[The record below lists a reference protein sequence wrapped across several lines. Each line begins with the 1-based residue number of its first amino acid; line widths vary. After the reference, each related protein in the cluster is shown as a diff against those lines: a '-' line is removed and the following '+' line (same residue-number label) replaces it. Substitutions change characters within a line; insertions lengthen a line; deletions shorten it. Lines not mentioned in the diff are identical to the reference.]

1 MQLESWADDI
11 ISEATNAPSTNER
24 PLPIQ
29 KDILYK
35 ATQKYPGYTQDQA
48 MTLWMADQ
56 MAERQQTD
64 LDQNKLIN
72 AQRREND
79 KLRNDI
85 AEIGNE
91 LHQHERTAQDTEREV
106 QRLRDLS
113 AKLRPSSEIARQ
125 AAKVSADELQRLEL
139 KVNQLQD
146 KPGLNSKEFSDLKN
160 KVSSIASMKGVTSDD
175 TGAISK
181 ELDKLHKENEITSQE
196 YNRVV
201 GSLNAKEARFKK
213 YIEKKGSELT
223 GQEIGRAHV

>member
-1 MQLESWADDI
+1 MKHLMQLESWADDI

-56 MAERQQTD
+56 MAERLQTD

-125 AAKVSADELQRLEL
+125 AAK
-139 KVNQLQD
+139 
-146 KPGLNSKEFSDLKN
+146 
-160 KVSSIASMKGVTSDD
+160 
-175 TGAISK
+175 
-181 ELDKLHKENEITSQE
+181 
-196 YNRVV
+196 
-201 GSLNAKEARFKK
+201 
-213 YIEKKGSELT
+213 
-223 GQEIGRAHV
+223 IGRAHV